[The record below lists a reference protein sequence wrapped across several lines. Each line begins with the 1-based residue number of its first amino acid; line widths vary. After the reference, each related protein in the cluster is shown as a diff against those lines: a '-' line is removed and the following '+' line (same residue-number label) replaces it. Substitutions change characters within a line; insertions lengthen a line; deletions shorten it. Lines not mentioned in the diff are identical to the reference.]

1 MNILFVYRDQE
12 LGEALEIEFLEV
24 ENVTILHGDITTVA
38 CDAIVSPANS
48 FGFMD
53 GYGGPHCLDTNGAF
67 LRFEKDCFRLPELNP
82 LFQNTPY
89 QESILPERRVV

>member
-53 GYGGPHCLDTNGAF
+53 GGLDYA
-67 LRFEKDCFRLPELNP
+67 
-82 LFQNTPY
+82 
-89 QESILPERRVV
+89 